1 MGRLS
6 GGRSSGFSPLLGL
19 GVGAVSV
26 NTCSTSDN
34 SFFCQFSRIFQ
45 MIMWTFTLLVITW
58 LVFTLASPFVFAAF
72 SRRGRGSKGW
82 F

>member
-1 MGRLS
+1 MARLS
-6 GGRSSGFSPLLGL
+6 GGRSSGPNPLLGL

-45 MIMWTFTLLVITW
+45 MIMWTFTLLVIAFVVVSF
-58 LVFTLASPFVFAAF
+58 LSVFLF
-72 SRRGRGSKGW
+72 SKRRGSKG
-82 F
+82 FF